1 MDISEVFNN
10 YVAMVTG
17 KYFCFEGRCGRKTF
31 WLFVLINFVISSI
44 LGLIPGVGKI
54 LAGVFALAVF
64 CPSLG
69 ITARRLHDTGKSGWM
84 QLIALIRVVGVLILL
99 FFCIPAGSPEEN
111 KFGAPDAQ

>member
-10 YVAMVTG
+10 YVAIVTG

-44 LGLIPGVGKI
+44 LGLIPVVGKI
-54 LAGVFALAVF
+54 LVGVFALAVF

-84 QLIALIRVVGVLILL
+84 QLLALIPVIGVPLVLIL
-99 FFCIPAGSPEEN
+99 CIPAGSPEEN

>member
-1 MDISEVFNN
+1 MDIKEVINN
-10 YVAMVTG
+10 YVAVVTK

-31 WLFVLINFVISSI
+31 WQFVLVNFVINFVLS
-44 LGLIPGVGKI
+44 LIPVVGKI
-54 LAGVFALAVF
+54 LAGVFALAVL

-84 QLIALIRVVGVLILL
+84 QLIALIPVVGVLILL
-99 FFCIPAGSPEEN
+99 FFCIPAGAPEEN